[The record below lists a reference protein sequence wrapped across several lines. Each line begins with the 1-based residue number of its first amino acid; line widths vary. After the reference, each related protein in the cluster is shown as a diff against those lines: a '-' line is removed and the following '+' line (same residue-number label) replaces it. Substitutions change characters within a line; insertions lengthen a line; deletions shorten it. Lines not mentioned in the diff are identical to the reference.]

1 MLEKILSLFG
11 LSDGNTETPSRP
23 IDTTRIIQQIRSRE
37 EHDIP
42 QGKLIYSLELEAY
55 SLHLDHEFTG
65 HYRISVFLGNHKIFG
80 FTITEE
86 DISDEEFAAIWETI
100 IRFLRD
106 DPSPKK
112 MPNTSLLKSHFFG
125 KP

>member
-11 LSDGNTETPSRP
+11 LFNGKVEAASRP
-23 IDTTRIIQQIRSRE
+23 IDTTRIVQQIRSRE

-42 QGKLIYSLELEAY
+42 QGKQIYSLDLEAY
-55 SLHLDHEFTG
+55 SLHLDREFTD

-80 FTITEE
+80 FTVTQK
-86 DISDEEFAAIWETI
+86 DISDEEFKTIWKTI

-112 MPNTSLLKSHFFG
+112 MPDTLLLKSHFFG